1 VQTFR
6 AWRTARAWA
15 QNLKIG
21 TNIVVCAHTRRL
33 KAGVLRVLAEHS
45 VRRYMYEALDTDLVV
60 TGLQYENERF
70 RVFAQA
76 ECDSSEAEMH

>member
-1 VQTFR
+1 
-6 AWRTARAWA
+6 
-15 QNLKIG
+15 
-21 TNIVVCAHTRRL
+21 
-33 KAGVLRVLAEHS
+33 VLRVLAEHS